1 MVRSRRWVLG
11 LVGVVAVLAVGGIG
25 FAAFTSTA
33 TIQGT
38 VSSGTFGPLTWDSG
52 SPGIPSPVAS
62 ETCSSAGVGS
72 NLTISG
78 AEFAPGES
86 CTVTDVLTNHGTLPG
101 LLTETYSLVGS
112 SASCPGSEWT
122 YTDTISSAPAPGVPI
137 AAGGSVSDTI
147 TIGLS
152 ASAGN
157 PCQDQSVA
165 LTATVTGTAT

>member
-1 MVRSRRWVLG
+1 MGRSRRWVMG

-38 VSSGTFGPLTWDSG
+38 VSSGTFGPLTWDHG
-52 SPGIPSPVAS
+52 ATGAPSPVAS
-62 ETCSSAGVGS
+62 ESCSSIGVAN

-78 AEFAPGES
+78 AKFAPGES
-86 CTVTDVLTNHGTLPG
+86 CTLTDVLTNHGTLPG
-101 LLTETYSLVGS
+101 LLTETYTLTGT
-112 SASCPGSEWT
+112 AACPGSEWS

-157 PCQDQSVA
+157 PCQNQSVA
-165 LTATVTGTAT
+165 LTATVLGTAT